1 MGKRRTAEQIQRV
14 LREADRDI
22 AKGLTVTDVCRKL
35 GISQNAYYRWRQRF
49 DPDQADDS
57 RRVRELT
64 TEVERLKLLVA
75 DLMLD
80 KQMLQEVAKKKW

>member
-1 MGKRRTAEQIQRV
+1 MGKRRSAEQIQRV
-14 LREADRDI
+14 LREADRDL
-22 AKGLTVTDVCRKL
+22 AKGLTVGDVCRKL

-49 DPDQADDS
+49 DPAQVDDS
-57 RRVRELT
+57 RRIRELE
-64 TEVERLKLLVA
+64 TEVERLKRLVA